1 MKRKAIFFD
10 IDGTLC
16 DEENRIPESVYR
28 AVAAMKEAGHAVLL
42 CSGRS
47 RGYIYDDALMQMDFD
62 GIVSSAGAM
71 VELNGRTLYCRL
83 APQEALVRAVETARR
98 FHYGPILEGNRCLYM
113 ERDDFSPSAYI
124 DKLYRELKDRLK
136 PLDKTYGAW
145 EEVPKLSMIAREET
159 CPQQI
164 IDLLKD
170 DWDFIVHTPA
180 ILELVPPG
188 TDKGT
193 GLTRALDAL
202 GLTRG
207 DSVAFGDS
215 MNDLAMFNAA
225 GLKIAMGN
233 SSPAL
238 MDLADHVTTALHDD
252 GIWNAWQWLQEQ
264 P

>member
-1 MKRKAIFFD
+1 MRYILDRRYRFRGWYGAPYGIYDTRERTASFFGED
-10 IDGTLC
+10 LYRLLMRC
-16 DEENRIPESVYR
+16 DAVQEIGDADDRQRRFLGRMLAEGIIREAGFWDFLAEEQKYR
-28 AVAAMKEAGHAVLL
+28 AYPARYRREAHWSVTGECNLKCRHCFMSAPHAKHG
-42 CSGRS
+42 SPTRE
-47 RGYIYDDALMQMDFD
+47 Q
-62 GIVSSAGAM
+62 IVRIADQ
-71 VELNGRTLYCRL
+71 L
-83 APQEALVRAVETARR
+83 AECGVFPVSITGGEPLIRR
-98 FHYGPILEGNRCLYM
+98 DLPE
-113 ERDDFSPSAYI
+113 
-124 DKLYRELKDRLK
+124 
-136 PLDKTYGAW
+136 
-145 EEVPKLSMIAREET
+145 
-159 CPQQI
+159 I

-252 GIWNAWQWLQEQ
+252 GIWNAWQWLQDLFE
-264 P
+264 